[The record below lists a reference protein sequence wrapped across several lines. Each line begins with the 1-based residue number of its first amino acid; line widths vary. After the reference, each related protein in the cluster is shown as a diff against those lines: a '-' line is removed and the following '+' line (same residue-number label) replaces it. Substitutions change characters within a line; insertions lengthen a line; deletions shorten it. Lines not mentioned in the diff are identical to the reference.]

1 MSNALTEIVDYLV
14 EKLTQPGKPSAG
26 VTYIKDNYE
35 VHEIPRLVD
44 ISFQIIQMH
53 FTKAT
58 SETPAG
64 ECRLTTVSSAI
75 GNRICTH
82 DENDGIFTL
91 SLIHI

>member
-44 ISFQIIQMH
+44 ISFQIYRC
-53 FTKAT
+53 T
-58 SETPAG
+58 SL
-64 ECRLTTVSSAI
+64 RLRQRLQQVSA
-75 GNRICTH
+75 
-82 DENDGIFTL
+82 D
-91 SLIHI
+91 